1 MSWKG
6 VLVGVISVGAL
17 SYAACN
23 PGYVDSNNVPTTPSV
38 PAPASNSVNGNPD
51 CSGQV
56 DGGTAQD
63 RANME
68 RMIQKFCDDMQK
80 QLDQN
85 GQGSNDSQDEQ
96 SANTLESS

>member
-6 VLVGVISVGAL
+6 VFVGVISIGAL

-23 PGYVDSNNVPTTPSV
+23 PGYVDSNNVPTAPTTPTQT
-38 PAPASNSVNGNPD
+38 SNSVNGNPN

-68 RMIQKFCDDMQK
+68 RMIQKFCDDFQK
-80 QLDQN
+80 QLDAKN
-85 GQGSNDSQDEQ
+85 Q
-96 SANTLESS
+96 SANPSDTLEHS

>member
-23 PGYVDSNNVPTTPSV
+23 PGYVDSNNVPSAPSV
-38 PAPASNSVNGNPD
+38 PAPANNSVNSNPD

-80 QLDQN
+80 QLDAKDKA
-85 GQGSNDSQDEQ
+85 SQ
-96 SANTLESS
+96 SANPSNSLEHS

>member
-6 VLVGVISVGAL
+6 VFVGVISVGAL

-23 PGYVDSNNVPTTPSV
+23 PGYVDSNSTNAPSV

-68 RMIQKFCDDMQK
+68 RMIQKFCDDFQK
-80 QLDQN
+80 QLDAK
-85 GQGSNDSQDEQ
+85 DKASQSDQ
-96 SANTLESS
+96 SANPSNTLEHS